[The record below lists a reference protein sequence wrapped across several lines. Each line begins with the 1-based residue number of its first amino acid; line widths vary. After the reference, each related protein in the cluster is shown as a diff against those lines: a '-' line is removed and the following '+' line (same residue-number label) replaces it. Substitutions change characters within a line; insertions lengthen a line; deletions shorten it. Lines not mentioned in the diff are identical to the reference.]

1 MKLKALEK
9 AVCVVAEVSFT
20 ELSGHFDFI
29 LGELSRTC
37 DSKTEEQHWEGA
49 AEKFKKYSTA
59 VSRVLGSHGVFYQ
72 VAMLYT

>member
-1 MKLKALEK
+1 M
-9 AVCVVAEVSFT
+9 VAEVSFT

-29 LGELSRTC
+29 LGELSKAC

-49 AEKFKKYSTA
+49 AEKFKKYSAA